1 VLGLDADGMAR
12 AIGLA
17 AHFAGGLNETW
28 VAGTMEYGIQVGTT
42 ALHGLMAAR
51 LAQDG
56 ADAAPTVL
64 EGRTGFFPAVAG
76 IDDAPARVRKALDA
90 GWHITRVSLKSFGA
104 CQLAQGPITAALAL
118 QERHGID
125 PEQIAR
131 IAVRLNPYEVDYP
144 GTAEQGPFT
153 RFAGSL
159 MSVPFSVA
167 AALRHGQVT
176 MAGMTAFDD
185 ALTNRLAQATAVL
198 PDESLKP
205 LDCGMDIALADGT
218 SFSDE
223 LRTSK
228 DFFNLSY
235 DRDREVLRGLL
246 PEMNLT
252 RAGLEAL
259 ADTIA
264 GLESL
269 ASAADILELVA
280 AHRAA

>member
-1 VLGLDADGMAR
+1 
-12 AIGLA
+12 
-17 AHFAGGLNETW
+17 
-28 VAGTMEYGIQVGTT
+28 
-42 ALHGLMAAR
+42 MAAR